1 MSIVTS
7 PNLLRLAQDLEW
19 LGCELEYQGMK
30 HAQEGF
36 PGAGPAWEAFVR
48 MREGVIATIDKIERE
63 LKASMTYNPKAFVG
77 VDFPLDAAM
86 DAIGVQL
93 AALQEIRSCADYSV
107 HELPGKVRGFTR
119 MVESYLTAIGAVE
132 R

>member
-36 PGAGPAWEAFVR
+36 PGAGPTWTAFVR
-48 MREGVIATIDKIERE
+48 MREGVLATIAKIERE
-63 LKASMTYNPKAFVG
+63 LKSSMT
-77 VDFPLDAAM
+77 
-86 DAIGVQL
+86 
-93 AALQEIRSCADYSV
+93 
-107 HELPGKVRGFTR
+107 
-119 MVESYLTAIGAVE
+119 
-132 R
+132 

>member
-36 PGAGPAWEAFVR
+36 PGAGPAWEAFLR
-48 MREGVIATIDKIERE
+48 MRKGVIATIDKIQRE
-63 LKASMTYNPKAFVG
+63 LKASMTYNPKALVD

-93 AALQEIRSCADYSV
+93 AALEEIRSCADYSV

>member
-36 PGAGPAWEAFVR
+36 PSAGPAWEAFVG
-48 MREGVIATIDKIERE
+48 MRKGVIATIDKIQRE
-63 LKASMTYNPKAFVG
+63 LKASMTYNPKALVD

-93 AALQEIRSCADYSV
+93 AALEEIRSCADYSV

>member
-1 MSIVTS
+1 MSIVS
-7 PNLLRLAQDLEW
+7 PPSLLRLAQDLEW

-48 MREGVIATIDKIERE
+48 MREGVLATITKIERE
-63 LKASMTYNPKAFVG
+63 LKASMTYNPKALVG

-107 HELPGKVRGFTR
+107 HELPGKVRAFTR
-119 MVESYLTAIGAVE
+119 LVENYLTAIGAVE